1 VVAGLP
7 GDAAQ
12 AASNGR
18 DLPAFKGPPT
28 LAFQDLVALA
38 ADDPPRPALQKRLDR
53 LLSKPFLSNEATLSG
68 IEPKRPDVPGIGP
81 VLRVAEW
88 NINRGIHQ
96 REVQVALT
104 SPARLP
110 GLARMREGRNRKG
123 LALLRRELANV
134 RGADVVVLDE
144 VDRGMKRT
152 GYHDV
157 TRDLAEALHMNY
169 AYAAEFIEL
178 ERIYLGIK
186 KLDSPDLPRQK
197 RASETFGVDPKRYLG
212 LEGIAVLSRYPIRD
226 ARILRLPAVYDWYH
240 GEIRQI
246 SDLERIKRW
255 SAEKLFDEQVK
266 RQVRRGGRIAL
277 VADLEIPESPTG
289 LVTVVCPHL
298 EDYARPRDRRKQM
311 DYTLE
316 HIGEIANPVIVA
328 GDLNTMGHS
337 QAPTSLKKI
346 LLEHLTDYRF
356 WIREAIFRLNPAG
369 MYNFLLY
376 PLNYFKNYHDPTA
389 FNLYFLLPNHERP
402 LFNDV
407 HEFRF
412 ADGTTF
418 DFAGREARSF
428 QHRGST
434 LSDSSER
441 AWKGFATTFAF
452 NRSLFHL
459 VGHYKL
465 DWFFVKPASDRLF
478 SPYFGEAL
486 QEVNRAVEGRIS
498 DHCPIT
504 VDLPLTAPVV
514 TSAKILDQHEIA
526 DAVPI
531 LGVEDGTRGSQA
543 P

>member
-1 VVAGLP
+1 M
-7 GDAAQ
+7 
-12 AASNGR
+12 R
-18 DLPAFKGPPT
+18 
-28 LAFQDLVALA
+28 
-38 ADDPPRPALQKRLDR
+38 
-53 LLSKPFLSNEATLSG
+53 
-68 IEPKRPDVPGIGP
+68 PKRPDVAGIGP

-88 NINRGIHQ
+88 NINRGVHQ
-96 REVQVALT
+96 REIQAAL
-104 SPARLP
+104 SNPARLP
-110 GLARMREGRNRKG
+110 GLVRRRARTQRSAKKRAR
-123 LALLRRELANV
+123 LRRELVNLQ
-134 RGADVVVLDE
+134 GSDVVVLDE

-152 GYHDV
+152 KYRNV

-169 AYAAEFIEL
+169 AYAVEFVEL

-186 KLDSPDLPRQK
+186 KLDLPDQPRQK
-197 RASETFGVDPKRYLG
+197 RAAETFGVDPKRYLG

-226 ARILRLPAVYDWYH
+226 ARILRLPAAYDWYH
-240 GEIRQI
+240 GEIQQI
-246 SDLERIKRW
+246 SDLERVKRW

-277 VADLEIPESPTG
+277 VVDLAVPESPTG
-289 LVTVVCPHL
+289 VITLVCPHL
-298 EDYARPRDRRKQM
+298 EDYARPKERRKQM
-311 DYTLE
+311 DFALE

-356 WIREAIFRLNPAG
+356 WIREVIFRLNPAG
-369 MYNFLLY
+369 IYNYLLY

-389 FNLYFLLPNHERP
+389 FDLYFLLPNREKP

-407 HEFRF
+407 RNFRF

-418 DFAGREARSF
+418 DFAGRETRSF
-428 QHRGST
+428 RHRGRT

-452 NRSLFHL
+452 NRPLFHL

-465 DWFFVKPASDRLF
+465 DWFFVKPASDHLF

-486 QEVNRAVEGRIS
+486 QEVNRTIKGRIS
-498 DHCPIT
+498 DHCSIT
-504 VDLPLTAPVV
+504 VDLPLTAPAIA
-514 TSAKILDQHEIA
+514 SAKVLNQHEIA
-526 DAVPI
+526 HAVPV
-531 LGVEDGTRGSQA
+531 LRVQDGARGRRRVR
-543 P
+543 